1 MHCGH
6 QYTLYTLVNN
16 GLLKSECERIS
27 SFECATLS
35 TKCFLWCPPYRVLC
49 AICSCLVI
57 NMWPLAKATGHKV
70 SLKTFPTIPS
80 LLAEGTKASG
90 ADKMMCVCRPPPTIN
105 SVSSLLLCHWANL
118 NASCLCVY
126 SFNFFFVF
134 LCAVSL
140 CALCLALSHISFQAK
155 RIKSHL
161 VLSLPLRNTV

>member
-90 ADKMMCVCRPPPTIN
+90 ADKMMCVCRPPPTVN

-126 SFNFFFVF
+126 SFNFF
-134 LCAVSL
+134 
-140 CALCLALSHISFQAK
+140 LSFS
-155 RIKSHL
+155 
-161 VLSLPLRNTV
+161 VLSLSVLSVWLSPTSLSRQKELKAI

>member
-90 ADKMMCVCRPPPTIN
+90 ADKMMCVCRAPPP
-105 SVSSLLLCHWANL
+105 LLIPLVHCCCVTGQIWTPVVYVFIR
-118 NASCLCVY
+118 SIFFCL
-126 SFNFFFVF
+126 
-134 LCAVSL
+134 SL
-140 CALCLALSHISFQAK
+140 CC
-155 RIKSHL
+155 
-161 VLSLPLRNTV
+161 LSLCSLSGSLPHLFPGEKN